1 MSILLSL
8 LTATLLSPAK
18 PTPATAPASGQAITA
33 ADSTLRQLFDRGTP
47 YTEFLANAR
56 ARRELWQ
63 RNTSWATP
71 PDALVM
77 RARATGGGWKLL
89 AVAVDGCSDSVS
101 TIPYLAQLVALL
113 PGVELRIIGSDVGR
127 MIMNAHKTP
136 DGRAATPTVL
146 LLDVDFTER
155 GAFIERPAEL
165 QQWMMAQKG
174 ILSDAEANARKMVW
188 YDEDKGIKTL
198 TEIVELM
205 ERAARH
211 TLRPRPFGRA
221 SRSTTNV
228 TSGTVLARGNH
239 DVNTA

>member
-1 MSILLSL
+1 MSALLSL
-8 LTATLLSPAK
+8 LTAALLSPVA
-18 PTPATAPASGQAITA
+18 PTPVTSPVSGQANVAT
-33 ADSTLRQLFDRGTP
+33 DSAHRALFDRGIP
-47 YTEFLANAR
+47 YAEFLANAK

-63 RNTSWATP
+63 RNSSWSTP

-77 RARATGGGWKLL
+77 RARATGSGWKLL

-113 PGVELRIIGSDVGR
+113 PGVELRIIDSDIGR
-127 MIMNAHKTP
+127 AIMNAHRTP
-136 DGRAATPTVL
+136 DGRGATPTVL
-146 LLDVDFTER
+146 LLDATYAER

-188 YDEDKGIKTL
+188 YGEDKGVKTL

-211 TLRPRPFGRA
+211 MRDR
-221 SRSTTNV
+221 
-228 TSGTVLARGNH
+228 
-239 DVNTA
+239 

>member
-18 PTPATAPASGQAITA
+18 PTPATASASGQAIAA
-33 ADSTLRQLFDRGTP
+33 ADSTLRQLFDRGIP
-47 YTEFLANAR
+47 YAEFFANAR

-71 PDALVM
+71 PDALVL

-127 MIMNAHKTP
+127 AIMNTHRTP

-146 LLDVDFTER
+146 LLDADYTER
-155 GAFIERPAEL
+155 GAFIERPAKL

-174 ILSDAEANARKMVW
+174 ILSETEANARKMVW
-188 YDEDKGIKTL
+188 YEEDKGATTL
-198 TEIVELM
+198 TELVELM
-205 ERAARH
+205 EQAARY
-211 TLRPRPFGRA
+211 TRVR
-221 SRSTTNV
+221 
-228 TSGTVLARGNH
+228 
-239 DVNTA
+239 